1 MAALRSLLR
10 AHALDARR
18 DGLLAPA
25 LLLLAAAPSAADA
38 RVLESGCAAILT
50 VLRKWARRAARAAT
64 LCATGCS
71 RTLPGCIPT
80 HPGCNRTYP
89 RCAALLAA
97 HESAP
102 LAQHTASAS
111 QAAGRGEAKEALH
124 RCRARRHVGAPCEAA
139 RARGPAHPRAGGG
152 AARSK
157 PTPPSSQPTHNL
169 NPPMTPTP
177 TPAPKLTP
185 ASTPTAAL
193 KSNPNPNQAAE
204 RALALEPCH
213 FGARAQRGA
222 ALRGLRRFG
231 EALEAYEDAPTAC
244 RECHLSG
251 ATAHYPGL
259 LGLTLYA
266 PGYVALSRGA
276 AELLLRAQW
285 EAALRPGQSR
295 RFCGSPHSGAGC
307 PPVGRGRR
315 DQRVACAALARPR
328 PRHSVARRGRR
339 PL

>member
-50 VLRKWARRAARAAT
+50 ALRKWARRAARAAT

-111 QAAGRGEAKEALH
+111 QAAGRGEAKEALRH
-124 RCRARRHVGAPCEAA
+124 LDLALEIDAEHADTWARRARLHAQEGQHAPALEAA
-139 RARGPAHPRAGGG
+139 QRALNRPR
-152 AARSK
+152 
-157 PTPPSSQPTHNL
+157 HNL
-169 NPPMTPTP
+169 NPPTTPTP
-177 TPAPKLTP
+177 NPNPTPKLTP
-185 ASTPTAAL
+185 ASTPTAAPP
-193 KSNPNPNQAAE
+193 SNPTSTPTRRRSARWHSSRATSVRARSAA
-204 RALALEPCH
+204 
-213 FGARAQRGA
+213 
-222 ALRGLRRFG
+222 RR
-231 EALEAYEDAPTAC
+231 C
-244 RECHLSG
+244 
-251 ATAHYPGL
+251 
-259 LGLTLYA
+259 
-266 PGYVALSRGA
+266 
-276 AELLLRAQW
+276 
-285 EAALRPGQSR
+285 
-295 RFCGSPHSGAGC
+295 AGC
-307 PPVGRGRR
+307 DASGRR
-315 DQRVACAALARPR
+315 
-328 PRHSVARRGRR
+328 
-339 PL
+339 